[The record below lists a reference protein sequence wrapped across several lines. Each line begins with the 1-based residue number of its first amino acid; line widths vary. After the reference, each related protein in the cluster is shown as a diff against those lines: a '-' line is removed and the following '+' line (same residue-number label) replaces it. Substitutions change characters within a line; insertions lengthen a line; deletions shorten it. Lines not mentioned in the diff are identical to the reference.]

1 MFNRQPSPPL
11 READVKKPIVALSE
25 KPLGTENMVTPPP
38 LPSHLKSVSGEKK
51 GENGTLSIIGND
63 LAIMG
68 ERIVIITKGTLQVD
82 GEVQADLHGAEVI
95 IGEQGK
101 VTGTIWADAIE
112 VRGEVHG
119 TIKGSKVQLMG
130 KSVVEGD
137 IHHQTLVVIEGA
149 NFDGRVR
156 RPQDAAE
163 LKPKLEPGEHAK
175 PAASLTPAP
184 PSNGGLAA

>member
-1 MFNRQPSPPL
+1 MFNRLSNATQ
-11 READVKKPIVALSE
+11 REPEAKKPIMALSE
-25 KPLGTENMVTPPP
+25 RP
-38 LPSHLKSVSGEKK
+38 LPASNGAAPLLPPTKPSMSEKT
-51 GENGTLSIIGND
+51 ETGTFSIIGND

-95 IGEQGK
+95 IGESGK
-101 VTGTIWADAIE
+101 VTGTIWADAVEI
-112 VRGEVHG
+112 RGEVHG
-119 TIKGSKVQLMG
+119 TIKGTKVQLMG

-156 RPQDAAE
+156 RPQDLNE
-163 LKPKLEPGEHAK
+163 LKPTLEPADHAR
-175 PAASLTPAP
+175 APAP
-184 PSNGGLAA
+184 TMAA